1 MKSMTGFGSAEY
13 SDEKQSISIEI
24 KTVNNRYRDFSFR
37 LSRKLSSFEELS
49 RRIISARMAR
59 GHIELSAKYLR
70 YASAPDSLYYDSGLA
85 KSYFGILLKIIDDC
99 PGVSD
104 KITAGEIAG
113 YPYVVTANEAS
124 DDSAELEEIYTGLLN
139 KALDSL
145 EASRTQEG
153 ETLLDDFIKRI
164 DGVGDNVDRIRELS
178 DAIPKAYYETLMK
191 NVSDYTG
198 GLISEDRLAT
208 EMAVYADRV
217 NITEEIVRLRSHIA
231 SFKKMLGLSEPVGR
245 KLDFTLQEINREV
258 NTIASKS
265 NSFEISTI
273 VVDIKAELEKIREQV
288 QNIE

>member
-1 MKSMTGFGSAEY
+1 M
-13 SDEKQSISIEI
+13 
-24 KTVNNRYRDFSFR
+24 
-37 LSRKLSSFEELS
+37 
-49 RRIISARMAR
+49 
-59 GHIELSAKYLR
+59 
-70 YASAPDSLYYDSGLA
+70 
-85 KSYFGILLKIIDDC
+85 
-99 PGVSD
+99 
-104 KITAGEIAG
+104 
-113 YPYVVTANEAS
+113 
-124 DDSAELEEIYTGLLN
+124 
-139 KALDSL
+139 
-145 EASRTQEG
+145 
-153 ETLLDDFIKRI
+153 
-164 DGVGDNVDRIRELS
+164 DRIRELS

-217 NITEEIVRLRSHIA
+217 NITEEIVRLRSHIS
-231 SFKKMLGLSEPVGR
+231 SFKKMLRLSEPVGR